1 MYHGIHGMQ
10 LASFVVLALPFFG
23 VRYSGG
29 RFLAH
34 LVFQLVLT
42 SFLGPPLSPVLG
54 TCRATVVL
62 SRSWSRVE

>member
-10 LASFVVLALPFFG
+10 LASFVVLALPFFWG
-23 VRYSGG
+23 KVLW
-29 RFLAH
+29 FLAH

-54 TCRATVVL
+54 RAIVVL
-62 SRSWSRVE
+62 SRFG